1 MSANRF
7 ENQVQQKMDEL
18 RLQPTAQVWEE
29 VERRIREKKRR
40 RIIVFWFLFAGLLLS
55 GGGWWIISNRH
66 ENKMAVASEKNE
78 IK

>member
-55 GGGWWIISNRH
+55 GGGWWIKAIDMKIKWQSPLK
-66 ENKMAVASEKNE
+66 KMK
-78 IK
+78 